1 MGEMVLRDIYYIS
14 FETGGWGAL
23 TDPRKRSSPCLLD
36 GENPCMYLYVVHK
49 SECHHHSPRARDSG
63 TGGRLRHIW
72 FQTHMVPGHLV
83 PHNWSPID
91 WSLSTNG
98 P

>member
-63 TGGRLRHIW
+63 GNLGIKWLRDQMRRSRP
-72 FQTHMVPGHLV
+72 FKLFDLP
-83 PHNWSPID
+83 P
-91 WSLSTNG
+91 SL
-98 P
+98 